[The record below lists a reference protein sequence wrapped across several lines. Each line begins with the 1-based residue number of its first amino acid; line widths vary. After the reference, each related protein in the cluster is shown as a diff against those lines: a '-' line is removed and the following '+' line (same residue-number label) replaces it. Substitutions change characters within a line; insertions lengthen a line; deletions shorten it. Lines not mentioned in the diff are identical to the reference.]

1 MLIVVD
7 QSSNNVRLIILQF
20 LEDVFTFTR
29 QVNDLLLLETI
40 EIIFRLRRRGGGGGR
55 IDGVNKVSIEI
66 LTDQT

>member
-40 EIIFRLRRRGGGGGR
+40 EIIFRLRRKRRGGGEGEKEEEESM
-55 IDGVNKVSIEI
+55 V
-66 LTDQT
+66 